1 MLQIFDFDMMKLND
15 LIKGVDIID
24 LIGNNDMLVNSIIYD
39 SRKAENNALFV
50 AIKGGKIDGHYF
62 IPEVINKG
70 VCIVV
75 CEEIPQNCINS
86 NITFIKVQ
94 DSRKAL
100 AIISDNWFDNP
111 SKDLNVIGITGTNGK
126 TTITYIL
133 KEIFENAGKKVGV
146 IGTTGIFIDGKK
158 IPATHTTPESLELM
172 KHFQLMLK
180 NSVDVVL
187 MEVSSHSLHQS
198 RVSAIDFNTAVFT
211 NLTHD
216 HLDYH
221 KTFENYAKAKKILFE
236 MLPKSAIAISN
247 LDDSY
252 GKFMLEDI
260 IANTKTTIGRNED
273 NQFIIQNEQ
282 LGLSSSHYDIIIK
295 EAGKYHVETRLM
307 GRFNIDNTA
316 QAFLVAYLNGISPN
330 IILEAIRNSQG
341 APGRMQR
348 VKLKNNAIGIV
359 DYAHTPDALEK
370 ALNACKELKML
381 NAPSSKIFC
390 IFGCGGDR
398 DKSKR
403 PKMGAIAVEYS
414 DFAVITDDN
423 PRSENSEQIIQD
435 IVGGIDNKHLEIVK
449 IISDRAE
456 AIKYAVAQSK
466 ENDIILVAGKGHETY
481 QIYGKEIHHF
491 DDIEELQRY
500 G

>member
-1 MLQIFDFDMMKLND
+1 
-15 LIKGVDIID
+15 
-24 LIGNNDMLVNSIIYD
+24 
-39 SRKAENNALFV
+39 
-50 AIKGGKIDGHYF
+50 
-62 IPEVINKG
+62 
-70 VCIVV
+70 
-75 CEEIPQNCINS
+75 
-86 NITFIKVQ
+86 
-94 DSRKAL
+94 
-100 AIISDNWFDNP
+100 
-111 SKDLNVIGITGTNGK
+111 
-126 TTITYIL
+126 
-133 KEIFENAGKKVGV
+133 
-146 IGTTGIFIDGKK
+146 
-158 IPATHTTPESLELM
+158 M